1 MTYYDLIKHYIEMFS
16 FIIAGK
22 EMNGTDFVKE
32 IKKVYNINEIPL
44 IEKLLTTY
52 LVSIDVRRDGKVNAK
67 ISHQPLNN

>member
-1 MTYYDLIKHYIEMFS
+1 MFS

-52 LVSIDVRRDGKVNAK
+52 LVSINVRRDGKITAK